1 MGSSSSIMWYV
12 LVNCQSNQIL
22 EVHMG
27 RSIKF
32 TGPCI
37 TNYVHFEEVL
47 VNRDTWDS
55 ENDLQSCLT
64 SECLIS
70 ICQWHSIFTSRPIA
84 KGPKMIGKNRWILEV
99 WIGVKIKLKYKTLIL
114 IQIAPLDVL
123 YIFQGSLIP
132 LCDLQFKDTDAISKI
147 TIDEIH
153 SICKF

>member
-1 MGSSSSIMWYV
+1 
-12 LVNCQSNQIL
+12 
-22 EVHMG
+22 
-27 RSIKF
+27 
-32 TGPCI
+32 
-37 TNYVHFEEVL
+37 
-47 VNRDTWDS
+47 
-55 ENDLQSCLT
+55 
-64 SECLIS
+64 
-70 ICQWHSIFTSRPIA
+70 
-84 KGPKMIGKNRWILEV
+84 MIGKNHWILEV